1 MHLAYLILT
10 VFLGQLLVA
19 VARAQVQQEPRLE
32 TTENTGINISCSH
45 PKIQTGD
52 WIQWYRQLP
61 GRGPELLALTVKE
74 SKELPDI
81 AGGLWVS
88 ADRRS
93 SALWLRRP
101 RRGDAAV
108 YYCAL
113 GDTGRGA
120 GAAAGHEP
128 PRAGPATNTDF
139 CTGINTDTGRDTG
152 TITDT
157 STDTHTG
164 SSNLESPTALSPS
177 SQRWL
182 CAAEFLILSATSF
195 WHCGTVCNCLVK
207 NTIMTKEDSCL
218 PVLLAW
224 AAGSAD
230 ISFQVSVLLKCPF
243 CTKNIADHFFCDA
256 APS

>member
-45 PKIQTGD
+45 PKIQTGES
-52 WIQWYRQLP
+52 IYWYRHLP
-61 GRGPELLALTVKE
+61 GRGPEFLALIVKE

-113 GDTGRGA
+113 GTRAEEPGLRPGTNRRGRASSSGEGPSAIVAPGNARRVTAPGGDGRSASAEDAANISRGGGSHGGGKELRMGPGRLITTGEGWM
-120 GAAAGHEP
+120 
-128 PRAGPATNTDF
+128 ATV
-139 CTGINTDTGRDTG
+139 
-152 TITDT
+152 
-157 STDTHTG
+157 
-164 SSNLESPTALSPS
+164 ES
-177 SQRWL
+177 
-182 CAAEFLILSATSF
+182 
-195 WHCGTVCNCLVK
+195 WHCRTQGSLQ
-207 NTIMTKEDSCL
+207 L
-218 PVLLAW
+218 F
-224 AAGSAD
+224 AGGVGP
-230 ISFQVSVLLKCPF
+230 QGWQGQHGV
-243 CTKNIADHFFCDA
+243 
-256 APS
+256 